1 MNENEERLIQRDRM
15 RFIKNSLSANLA
27 ILAIVFNVLY
37 FVSIYRSNVG
47 TFYYNYLMGIS
58 VVYNLIFML
67 ATFLSSEG
75 VKNYK
80 KNYSY
85 LLVALGIGQIIR
97 IFILPAKAHGVIVAV
112 GDAMTTVMGDKQY
125 VSLLVYLIISA
136 VCLIAAA
143 VTNYIKCSMLEAH
156 MKTLTEGSV

>member
-1 MNENEERLIQRDRM
+1 MSENEDRLIQRDRM

-27 ILAIVFNVLY
+27 ILAIVFNVFY
-37 FVSIYRSNVG
+37 FISIYRSNAG

-85 LLVALGIGQIIR
+85 LLVALGAGQLIR
-97 IFILPAKAHGVIVAV
+97 IFILPAKAHGAIVTAGGV
-112 GDAMTTVMGDKQY
+112 ETTVMGDKQY
-125 VSLLVYLIISA
+125 MTLLILLVVSA
-136 VCLIAAA
+136 ACLIGSA
-143 VTNYIKCSMLEAH
+143 VTNYIKCTILEAH
-156 MKTLTEGSV
+156 MKTLSEESV

>member
-1 MNENEERLIQRDRM
+1 MNEHDERWIQRDRM

-27 ILAIVFNVLY
+27 ILAIVFNVFY

-47 TFYYNYLMGIS
+47 TFYYNYLIGIS

-67 ATFLSSEG
+67 ATFLSEEG

-85 LLVALGIGQIIR
+85 LLAVLGVGQIAR
-97 IFILPAKAHGVIVAV
+97 IFILPAKAHGAVVAV
-112 GDAMTTVMGDKQY
+112 GDVMTTVMGDKQY
-125 VSLLVYLIISA
+125 VSLLVYLIVSA
-136 VCLIAAA
+136 ACLIAAA

>member
-27 ILAIVFNVLY
+27 ILAIVFNVFY

-47 TFYYNYLMGIS
+47 TFYYNYLIGIS

-85 LLVALGIGQIIR
+85 LLVALGIVQIIR
-97 IFILPAKAHGVIVAV
+97 IFILPTRAHGAV
-112 GDAMTTVMGDKQY
+112 VSVGGVDTTVMSDKQY
-125 VSLLVYLIISA
+125 TTLLIFLIVSA
-136 VCLIAAA
+136 ACLIGSA
-143 VTNYIKCSMLEAH
+143 VTNYIKCTILEAH
-156 MKTLTEGSV
+156 MKTLTEESV

>member
-97 IFILPAKAHGVIVAV
+97 IFILPAKAHGAIVAV

-143 VTNYIKCSMLEAH
+143 VTNNIKCSMLEAH
-156 MKTLTEGSV
+156 MKTLTEESV

>member
-58 VVYNLIFML
+58 VVYNLI
-67 ATFLSSEG
+67 
-75 VKNYK
+75 
-80 KNYSY
+80 
-85 LLVALGIGQIIR
+85 
-97 IFILPAKAHGVIVAV
+97 
-112 GDAMTTVMGDKQY
+112 
-125 VSLLVYLIISA
+125 
-136 VCLIAAA
+136 
-143 VTNYIKCSMLEAH
+143 
-156 MKTLTEGSV
+156 